1 MNFCGIYYQIWLS
14 LVANVKT
21 ESNWVT
27 IYKNGVTTCN
37 SYIQPYIW
45 AQSSLSHESC
55 SSWYDQLSLKVFTVR
70 FSILITS
77 RILSISIR
85 SFSSGSCCAQ
95 PTSSEI
101 QILTALELQ
110 IVTVSMFRWIVC
122 TWINGEAGDQIMREP
137 KKLKILR
144 HRTRTGQNNGNMKC
158 DPRNCIILI
167 LVFLQLT

>member
-21 ESNWVT
+21 ESNWVS

-55 SSWYDQLSLKVFTVR
+55 SSWYDQLSLKVFIVR
-70 FSILITS
+70 FSTLITS
-77 RILSISIR
+77 RILSISLR

-101 QILTALELQ
+101 QILTASELQ
-110 IVTVSMFRWIVC
+110 RVTVSMFRWIVC
-122 TWINGEAGDQIMREP
+122 TWINVEAGIKSWESP
-137 KKLKILR
+137 KSWRYLGIGQEQAR
-144 HRTRTGQNNGNMKC
+144 ITGIWSVTQE
-158 DPRNCIILI
+158 
-167 LVFLQLT
+167 TTSSWS